1 MSEIA
6 AKIEIAP
13 DGVSIRCSGDWTIHG
28 ITDIQYQVEKLS
40 SIENLQHV
48 QASGIVHMD
57 TSGAWLLYEL
67 IKRASQSNKI
77 LANLLGLDPDQQTL
91 YDLVTHEEHIIHS
104 RPRAKKTPRNFV
116 YMLGKHAVDKWYNA
130 LDFLAF
136 FGELV
141 VILFRQFK
149 RPKRFN
155 WQAIFVAI
163 EQTGLNALP
172 IVALLSFL
180 IGVVLAYQMGL
191 QLEMYDANIYI
202 VDLSGLAILRE
213 FAPLITAIIA
223 AGRTS
228 TAFTSQIGS
237 MKINEEIDALRTMG
251 LEPLERLVV
260 PKVIGIMIALPLLTV
275 WADAFGIFG
284 SMVMAKNMLGVSFYD
299 FLSRFH
305 QVVATKNYIVGL
317 VKAPVFAFMIAAV
330 GCFQGFCVEQ
340 SSDSV
345 GKMTTRSAVQSIFL
359 IVILDAL
366 FSVIFS
372 MEGI

>member
-13 DGVSIRCSGDWTIHG
+13 DGVSIRCTGDWTIHG
-28 ITDIQYQVEKLS
+28 ITEIQHQVEKLTT
-40 SIENLQHV
+40 IENLQHV

-57 TSGAWLLYEL
+57 TSGAWLLFSL
-67 IKRASQSNKI
+67 IERASLENK
-77 LANLLGLDPDQQTL
+77 LAKLLGLDPDQQIL
-91 YDLVTHEEHIIHS
+91 YDLVTHEEHVISS
-104 RPRAKKTPRNFV
+104 RPRAPKSTKNILYLLGKQVIDKWVNCFNFV
-116 YMLGKHAVDKWYNA
+116 T
-130 LDFLAF
+130 F

-141 VILFRQFK
+141 VILLRQCK
-149 RPKRFN
+149 RPAKFN

-163 EQTGLNALP
+163 EQNGFYALP

-237 MKINEEIDALRTMG
+237 MKINEEIDALQTMG
-251 LEPLERLVV
+251 IDPIERLVL
-260 PKVIGIMIALPLLTV
+260 PKVIGLIIALPLLTV
-275 WADAFGIFG
+275 WADMFGIFG
-284 SMVMAKNMLGVSFYD
+284 SMVMAKNMLAVNYYD
-299 FLSRFH
+299 YLSRFH
-305 QVVATKNYIVGL
+305 EVISTKTYVVGL
-317 VKAPVFAFMIAAV
+317 VKAPVFAFVIAAV
-330 GCFQGFCVEQ
+330 GCFQGFRVER

-359 IVILDAL
+359 IIILDAV
-366 FSVIFS
+366 FSIIFS